1 MLVDTHKLVAPQL
14 FQVNLIIFTCKPH
27 VSIIKNTDLTYKKD

>member
-14 FQVNLIIFTCKPH
+14 FQVNLIIFTCKPL
-27 VSIIKNTDLTYKKD
+27 VSMIKNNDLT